1 MRLYYLFSFMGVM
14 FIGFLSVSCVRDLPI
29 NPEVGGHIVVNCL
42 LSHDSVQYLSLTQ
55 SVAINKSFVF
65 REIQNA
71 VAELWHENTLVGC
84 FEKKGYDNWILEYKP
99 IAGGKYKLVVKVFD
113 KQDVIGYTIMPERNL
128 ILMNKSL
135 DRFPDKHFVQYTANN
150 PTWSFVISSRKE
162 MKNLSYPNREGNL
175 KSHLGTDH
183 PLADRFNQYGNLL
196 DILPMADT
204 PAFDYYIRLNQ
215 SELFEDIY
223 FRIQTS
229 YNRNSFVIFRTASM
243 EYDNY
248 LKSSLQKMDVYTDKY
263 DPGQWFDESRIYSN
277 IENGLGIFAAY
288 ADRYYYYYD
297 VDN

>member
-29 NPEVGGHIVVNCL
+29 NPEVGGHIVVTCL

-135 DRFPDKHFVQYTANN
+135 DRFPDKHF
-150 PTWSFVISSRKE
+150 
-162 MKNLSYPNREGNL
+162 
-175 KSHLGTDH
+175 
-183 PLADRFNQYGNLL
+183 
-196 DILPMADT
+196 
-204 PAFDYYIRLNQ
+204 
-215 SELFEDIY
+215 
-223 FRIQTS
+223 
-229 YNRNSFVIFRTASM
+229 
-243 EYDNY
+243 
-248 LKSSLQKMDVYTDKY
+248 LQ
-263 DPGQWFDESRIYSN
+263 
-277 IENGLGIFAAY
+277 
-288 ADRYYYYYD
+288 
-297 VDN
+297 